1 MPFLRLWH
9 GRRSLDADL
18 DGWGEDGP
26 TFGPFP
32 FFHMTYC
39 SEIKFG
45 DGLCLEVVDGLVF
58 YDGVYYG
65 DWSFT
70 AKPVSGDSFI
80 DVFDAAKAIL
90 PAQCVESSETPLKGG
105 DF

>member
-1 MPFLRLWH
+1 
-9 GRRSLDADL
+9 
-18 DGWGEDGP
+18 
-26 TFGPFP
+26 
-32 FFHMTYC
+32 MTYC

-70 AKPVSGDSFI
+70 ATPVSGDSFI
-80 DVFDAAKAIL
+80 DVFDSAKAIL
-90 PAQCVESSETPLKGG
+90 PVQCVESSETPLKGG

>member
-1 MPFLRLWH
+1 MPYLRLWH
-9 GRRSLDADL
+9 GRRSLDTDL
-18 DGWGEDGP
+18 EGWGEDGP

-45 DGLCLEVVDGLVF
+45 DDLCLEVVDGLVF
-58 YDGVYYG
+58 YDGLYYG

-70 AKPVSGDSFI
+70 TEPSSDALSI
-80 DVFDAAKAIL
+80 DVFDPAKAIL
-90 PAQCVESSETPLKGG
+90 PAQCVESSETPRNGG
-105 DF
+105 EF